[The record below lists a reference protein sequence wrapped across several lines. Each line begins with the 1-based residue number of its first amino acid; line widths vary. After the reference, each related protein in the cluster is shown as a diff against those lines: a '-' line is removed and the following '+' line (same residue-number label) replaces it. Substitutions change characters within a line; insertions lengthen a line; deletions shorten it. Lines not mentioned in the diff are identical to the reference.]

1 VPTKDET
8 RLVTTFRTSI
18 GSIFQ
23 PCYGGYGPTIRSLSQ
38 RVPRVGAIL
47 NMPNNSESEAH
58 TMRTIPGSI
67 PLLLVLAVSLVTVS
81 MASAAAIEPCKVLS
95 AEAWGSSMGYSVT
108 ATPGDM
114 TCTYQGKAGGGQFRI
129 MSETG
134 SSADATAAVKRMRE
148 HQSHQP
154 KGGHDPRLN
163 VIDSQGGVVFSIA
176 LFQDSATDASSSQ
189 LQKLAASAKQHLP
202 R

>member
-1 VPTKDET
+1 
-8 RLVTTFRTSI
+8 
-18 GSIFQ
+18 
-23 PCYGGYGPTIRSLSQ
+23 
-38 RVPRVGAIL
+38 
-47 NMPNNSESEAH
+47 MPNNSESEARI
-58 TMRTIPGSI
+58 MKTITRRI
-67 PLLLVLAVSLVTVS
+67 KLPLALAVSLLTVS

-95 AEAWGSSMGYSVT
+95 AEAWGSSMGYAVT
-108 ATPGDM
+108 ATPGEM
-114 TCTYQGKAGGGQFRI
+114 TCSYLGKAGGGQFRI
-129 MSETG
+129 MANAG
-134 SSADATAAVKRMRE
+134 SSADATAYVKRMRD